1 MVRHD
6 ASYAPS
12 MAHPRVEQLRFARL
26 EWGRCLEGLEP
37 EDAGRRLEPMNSISW
52 MVGHL
57 AWHERL
63 IWLDRAQGRRVERGL
78 NPFAS
83 GEPATTP
90 DFAPML
96 AAWRRVVKLADAYLD
111 TFYSADLD
119 RVLPH
124 DRRPDAPTAGS
135 QLQRITYHYW
145 SHIGEA
151 SAVRQIMGHQDL
163 VQFVGDMES
172 VAPYRREP
180 D

>member
-1 MVRHD
+1 
-6 ASYAPS
+6 

-26 EWGRCLEGLEP
+26 EWRRGLRGLDP
-37 EDAGRRLEPMNSISW
+37 EDARRRLEPMNSISW

-63 IWLDRAQGRRVERGL
+63 IWLERGQGL
-78 NPFAS
+78 TVEPMLDAVANGA
-83 GEPATTP
+83 PATTP
-90 DFAPML
+90 DLAEMW
-96 AAWRRVVKLADAYLD
+96 AAWRRVVKLSDAYLD
-111 TFYSADLD
+111 TLSTAQLEH
-119 RVLPH
+119 RLPN
-124 DRRPDAPTAGS
+124 DARHEPPSAGS

-151 SAVRQIMGHQDL
+151 SAVRQIMGHTEL
-163 VQFVGDMES
+163 AQFVGDIDS